1 MKKWLAIVLLFV
13 TIFVSGCNKEKSYIV
28 FNKEMI
34 TPENILNASYVFEK
48 GERVY
53 YVVTLPEYVVTRQ
66 LLIQVYKRDNKEMR
80 YGYKLVYG
88 KNIKLSDEQ
97 QNYYT
102 DYFVFNETGLY
113 EFKVYSKDNPTKE
126 LTSNIMQVR

>member
-1 MKKWLAIVLLFV
+1 MKKKFLFVLLL
-13 TIFVSGCNKEKSYIV
+13 ISLLGAGCQDKSYIV
-28 FNKEMI
+28 FNREAI
-34 TPENILNASYVFEK
+34 TPENVLDADYVFK
-48 GERVY
+48 TGERVHY
-53 YVVTLPEYVVTRQ
+53 LVTLPKPVVTRQ
-66 LLIQVYKRDNKEMR
+66 LYIQVFKRDNKEMR

-88 KNIKLSDEQ
+88 KTVKLKDEQ

-126 LTSNIMQVR
+126 LTSNIMQVK

>member
-1 MKKWLAIVLLFV
+1 MKKYFAFLLLLITLFI
-13 TIFVSGCNKEKSYIV
+13 TGCQDKSYIV
-28 FNKEMI
+28 FNRQEI
-34 TPENILNASYVFEK
+34 TPENVLDADYVFSPGEK
-48 GERVY
+48 VY
-53 YVVTLPEYVVTRQ
+53 YVVTFPKPIVTRQ
-66 LLIQVYKRDNKEMR
+66 IYVQVFKRDNKEMR

-88 KNIKLSDEQ
+88 KTVKLKDEQ

-126 LTSNIMQVR
+126 LTSNIMQVK

>member
-1 MKKWLAIVLLFV
+1 
-13 TIFVSGCNKEKSYIV
+13 
-28 FNKEMI
+28 MI

-102 DYFVFNETGLY
+102 DYFVFNGNRVCRHHHIDCATIINKTSKVITIKWDAWGEETFEKKEGAWF
-113 EFKVYSKDNPTKE
+113 FK
-126 LTSNIMQVR
+126 Q